1 MGRRTA
7 LLLALAVLVAT
18 APAVGPA
25 VADPDD
31 ARLTIDDVAVSPS
44 TPTTSGPVTFDVSL
58 SNSAGSPSPVELEYV
73 SLRTE
78 SGEELRNV
86 TDLGTLSAGDGLTV
100 PLSARFETAGR
111 KRLQLVAVGTDEDN
125 GTVRVTRPVPVTIEA
140 APPQLD
146 VAPVRAIAETGTTV
160 SVTVSNP
167 TTAPIRNLS
176 LSATGSEMVRI
187 DGTESRPTLAAGES
201 VTVNLSMLPTA
212 AGEQRVRVSLS
223 YTTASGVTDRV
234 NVSRTVRVAPIEPD
248 VGVAVSPVRE
258 RQGTQSQ
265 GGIGGI
271 LASATGAGSTTQQD
285 DDGEAPDAVEVT
297 VTNFGNAPVNGVV
310 VEPRVGDRQLP
321 RQVLGGRLA
330 PGQSGSV
337 TVDLSTVRRP
347 GDVTFTVRYLTGSRE
362 EEATATY
369 EYRPET
375 GVIRTTG
382 VALSFE
388 DGTLVIEGNAGNVGE
403 ADVSGLVVS
412 VGEGEHVDPA
422 YPARDYFVGTVEAS
436 EFAPFE
442 VTADVDAGNVST
454 IPIVVT
460 YSVDGYRFEERIEVP
475 YDDDLDP
482 STDEGSG
489 GIPLLP
495 VGIGLVVVLALATGG
510 YVVWRRSGETA

>member
-1 MGRRTA
+1 MGRRIA
-7 LLLALAVLVAT
+7 LLLALAVLVSV
-18 APAVGPA
+18 APGVGPA

-78 SGEELRNV
+78 DGEELRNV

-111 KRLQLVAVGTDEDN
+111 KRLQLVAVGSDEDN

-140 APPQLD
+140 AVPQLD
-146 VAPVRAIAETGTTV
+146 VAPVRATAETGTTV
-160 SVTVSNP
+160 SVTISNP

-176 LSATGSEMVRI
+176 LSATGSDLVWV
-187 DGTESRPTLAAGES
+187 DGNESRPTLAAGES

-212 AGEQRVRVSLS
+212 AGEKRVRVSLG

-234 NVSRTVRVAPIEPD
+234 NVSRTIRVAPIEAD

-258 RQGTQSQ
+258 RQGSQPQ

-271 LASATGAGSTTQQD
+271 LSSATGGPTTQQD
-285 DDGEAPDAVEVT
+285 DEGEAPDAVEVT
-297 VTNFGNAPVNGVV
+297 VTNFGNAPVRGVV

-321 RQVLGGRLA
+321 RQVLEVRLA

-347 GDVTFTVRYLTGSRE
+347 GDVEFTVRYLTGSRE
-362 EEATATY
+362 EAATATY

-375 GVIRTTG
+375 GAIRMTG

-412 VGEGEHVDPA
+412 VGEGEYVDPA

-482 STDEGSG
+482 STDEDSG

-495 VGIGLVVVLALATGG
+495 VGTGVVVVLALATGG